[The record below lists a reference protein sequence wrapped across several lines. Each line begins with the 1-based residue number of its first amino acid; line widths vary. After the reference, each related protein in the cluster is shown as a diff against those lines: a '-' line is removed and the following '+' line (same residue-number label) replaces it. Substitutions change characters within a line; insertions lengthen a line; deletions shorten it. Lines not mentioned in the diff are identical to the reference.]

1 MDEGVERAYAKIN
14 LGLKVLDR
22 RPDGYHDILSV
33 FQTVDLCDSL
43 RFEPLAAGCT
53 EIVCSGLPVPSGP
66 ENLVHRAVEVLR
78 AATGVR
84 KGVRVFLEKRIPM
97 GAGLGGGSSDAA
109 AALRVLNRSWSLAL
123 SRGELHRLAGRLG
136 SDVFFFLNPGTAVV
150 SGRGEQVRYVPWA
163 EEVFYLLVNPGFEV
177 STQWAYRNLKIGL
190 TERSAYISFMG
201 STEGREIRASRLFAC
216 LENDF
221 MPLLAATYPEVERI
235 RSALDRYGP
244 LACSL
249 SGSGSTLYG
258 VFRDAKQSREA
269 EAGLRDLGY
278 QVVLCRPV
286 PGDQHTGS
294 PEQGDV

>member
-1 MDEGVERAYAKIN
+1 MDGVRERAYAKIN
-14 LGLKVLDR
+14 LGLKVLGR
-22 RPDGYHDILSV
+22 RPDGYHNILSV
-33 FQTVDLCDSL
+33 FQTVDLSDSL
-43 RFEPLAAGCT
+43 RFEPSTVGST
-53 EIVCSGLPVPSGP
+53 QIVCDHSGVPTGP
-66 ENLVHRAVEVLR
+66 ENLVHRAIEVLR
-78 AATGVR
+78 SATGIR
-84 KGVRVFLEKRIPM
+84 KGVRVILKKRIPM

-109 AALRVLNRSWSLAL
+109 AALRALNRAWGLAL
-123 SRGELHRLAGRLG
+123 SPEALRELAGRLG
-136 SDVFFFLNPGTAVV
+136 SDVFFFLSPGTAVV
-150 SGRGEQVRYVPWA
+150 SGRGEQVRYISWPEDA
-163 EEVFYLLVNPGFEV
+163 FYVLVNPGFEV
-177 STQWAYRNLKIGL
+177 STRWAYDNLRIGL